1 MKNIYCLLFLFAILL
16 MGCSTLKSP
25 VVTRFNNRSISD
37 YKYFYVVPTSSVSS
51 SSGVYIYSTGVTTTT
66 TVNPAD
72 VISGFLFKKGFVR
85 VHEILPENA
94 TNTMII
100 SYGETGRRM
109 FDLGYATEVT
119 IQITD
124 ASTQTLIAV
133 TTAEGKGASEADNVR
148 VAIIN
153 ALTPLVR
160 E

>member
-1 MKNIYCLLFLFAILL
+1 MRNINCLLLLFAILL
-16 MGCSTLKSP
+16 MGC
-25 VVTRFNNRSISD
+25 
-37 YKYFYVVPTSSVSS
+37 
-51 SSGVYIYSTGVTTTT
+51 
-66 TVNPAD
+66 
-72 VISGFLFKKGFVR
+72 
-85 VHEILPENA
+85 
-94 TNTMII
+94 
-100 SYGETGRRM
+100 
-109 FDLGYATEVT
+109 ATEVT

>member
-1 MKNIYCLLFLFAILL
+1 
-16 MGCSTLKSP
+16 
-25 VVTRFNNRSISD
+25 
-37 YKYFYVVPTSSVSS
+37 
-51 SSGVYIYSTGVTTTT
+51 
-66 TVNPAD
+66 
-72 VISGFLFKKGFVR
+72 
-85 VHEILPENA
+85 
-94 TNTMII
+94 
-100 SYGETGRRM
+100 M

>member
-1 MKNIYCLLFLFAILL
+1 MKNIYRLLPIFAILL

-25 VVTRFNNRSISD
+25 VVTRFNNRSICD
-37 YKYFYVVPTSSVSS
+37 YKYFYVVPTSNISS
-51 SSGVYIYSTGVTTTT
+51 SSGMYIYGIGETTTT

-72 VISGFLFKKGFVR
+72 VISGFLFKKGFIR
-85 VHEILPENA
+85 VHEVLPENA
-94 TNTMII
+94 SSTMII

-109 FDLGYATEVT
+109 FDLEYSTEVT

-133 TTAEGKGASEADNVR
+133 TTAEGKGQTEADNVR
-148 VAIIN
+148 MAIIN
-153 ALTPLVR
+153 ALTSLIS

>member
-1 MKNIYCLLFLFAILL
+1 MRNINCLLLLFAILL
-16 MGCSTLKSP
+16 M
-25 VVTRFNNRSISD
+25 
-37 YKYFYVVPTSSVSS
+37 
-51 SSGVYIYSTGVTTTT
+51 
-66 TVNPAD
+66 
-72 VISGFLFKKGFVR
+72 
-85 VHEILPENA
+85 
-94 TNTMII
+94 
-100 SYGETGRRM
+100 
-109 FDLGYATEVT
+109 GYATEVT